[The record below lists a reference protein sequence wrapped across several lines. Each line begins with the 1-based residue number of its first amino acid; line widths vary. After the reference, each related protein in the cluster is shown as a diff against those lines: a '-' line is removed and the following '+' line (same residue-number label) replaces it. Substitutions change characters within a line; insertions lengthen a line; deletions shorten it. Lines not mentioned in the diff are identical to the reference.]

1 MRSFPSF
8 VHCAKPHPLPRR
20 TANVLLGV
28 MSPSTKNKRKR
39 VVELVGEELVKEL
52 KPFQVKGIEYGLGR
66 NGRVLIG
73 DEMGLGKTLQALAIA
88 SYYSDEWPLLVVSP
102 SSIRFQWRDQSI
114 RWLPHLVQESRVCIV
129 KNGRSKV
136 PEDAQIVI
144 ISYELLAKNVN
155 FQRVYKVIICD
166 ESHYLKNGGAKR
178 TQVICPML
186 KKARRAILLSGTPAL
201 NKPAELYHQLSAL
214 LPDFCASYDD
224 FAGRYCEH
232 EMNRFSHRME
242 YMGHKH
248 AGELY
253 AFLKTAVMIRRLK
266 KDVQKEL
273 PPKLR
278 SRIPIEIP
286 ERDLKELKAKMSS
299 FGFDKDQASKPDD
312 VPQNVIT
319 EMFTLTGRAKRKG
332 SCDYISYLIQS
343 ECKFLVFGHHRE
355 MLDALEEQTMHEKVQ
370 YIRIDGA
377 TAQDKREG
385 LVKRF
390 QNEPSCQVAILSITA
405 CGHGLNLTSAGTVVF
420 TELYWVPG
428 QMIQAEDRC
437 HRIGT
442 THTTID
448 VHYLIAEETLDD
460 MVWKTLNRKWSA
472 MTSTLNGLA
481 EALDVNNVAVGSS
494 TYKASPL
501 ANAQTSWLIPP
512 DGPKEPHIDPS
523 VLAGETAQHGQTSHV
538 PPDENVG
545 WETLLQQL

>member
-1 MRSFPSF
+1 
-8 VHCAKPHPLPRR
+8 
-20 TANVLLGV
+20 
-28 MSPSTKNKRKR
+28 MSPSTKDKRTR
-39 VVELVGEELVKEL
+39 VVEMVGEELIKEL
-52 KPFQVKGIEYGLGR
+52 KPFQVKGIEYGLRR

-88 SYYSDEWPLLVVSP
+88 SYYIDEWPLLIVSP

-114 RWLPHLVQESRVCIV
+114 RWLPHVVQEQTVCIV

-201 NKPAELYHQLSAL
+201 NKPAELYQQLTAV
-214 LPDFCASYDD
+214 LPDVCTSYEE
-224 FAGRYCEH
+224 FAGRYCEQ
-232 EMNRFSHRME
+232 EMNRFSHRLE
-242 YMGHKH
+242 YVGHKH
-248 AGELY
+248 VGELY
-253 AFLKTAVMIRRLK
+253 TFLTSAVMIRRLK

-273 PPKLR
+273 PPKVR
-278 SRIPIEIP
+278 SRVPIEIP
-286 ERDLKELKAKMSS
+286 ERELKELKEKMSAAGMDGGD
-299 FGFDKDQASKPDD
+299 FSKGEDI
-312 VPQNVIT
+312 PQNVVT
-319 EMFTLTGRAKRKG
+319 EMFTLTGRAKMKG
-332 SCDYISYLIQS
+332 ACEYISYLIQA
-343 ECKFLVFGHHRE
+343 ECKFLAFGHHRE
-355 MLDALEEQTMHEKVQ
+355 MLDALEEQAMKDKAQ
-370 YIRIDGA
+370 YIRIDGS

-442 THTTID
+442 THSTIN
-448 VHYLIAEETLDD
+448 VHYLIAQDTLDD
-460 MVWKTLNRKWSA
+460 TVWKTLNRKWSA

-481 EALDVNNVAVGSS
+481 EGLDANQLLKGSS
-494 TYKASPL
+494 PRRTSPFIFTDPSLL
-501 ANAQTSWLIPP
+501 AATACANMDPHVDPSTLPDDAVQCRRLGSHSPP
-512 DGPKEPHIDPS
+512 DKRRRVGESEEATPS
-523 VLAGETAQHGQTSHV
+523 SGDRTLMDYLNATS
-538 PPDENVG
+538 
-545 WETLLQQL
+545 